1 MAQLGRDLLSETP
14 SLVWIAAL
22 ATVLLFHCSH
32 LFHMRGEPRWYH
44 SAHVVVL
51 LGMLYMFAGAA
62 FGLHLLPPSA
72 WTLVYVA
79 TSTAILGWML
89 IRLARGRSF
98 KKLWAVA
105 LVQQVAM
112 IYMWAPMRVWL
123 PLLTFGFVLY
133 FIAEVV
139 AWLANAY
146 SKLEPLATAEAPARH
161 FGGSLEPRSVFGDL
175 CMTIMAASMAYMF
188 VSMQLMAPTTCR
200 PGQVADNRSAAPSVA
215 TPTPHQ
221 AQSAPEAPPRVAKL
235 PPSPEPEIAASGG
248 GKSYTIVAGDT
259 LRTIAA
265 RVYGRAGLW
274 DRIAKANPGLDP
286 RHLRVGRVIKLPA
299 PEPRR

>member
-1 MAQLGRDLLSETP
+1 VAQLGRDLLSETP

-22 ATVLLFHCSH
+22 AAVLLFHCSH
-32 LFHMRGEPRWYH
+32 LFRMCGEPRWYH
-44 SAHVVVL
+44 SAHVVML
-51 LGMLYMFAGAA
+51 LGMLYMFAGVA
-62 FGLHLLPPSA
+62 FGLHLLPSNA

-79 TSTAILGWML
+79 TSTAILGWIL

-123 PLLTFGFVLY
+123 PLLTCGFVLY

-146 SKLEPLATAEAPARH
+146 SKLEPLAAAEAHARH
-161 FGGSLEPRSVFGDL
+161 SGGSLEPRSVFGDV

-188 VSMQLMAPTTCR
+188 VAMQLMAPTTRR
-200 PGQVADNRSAAPSVA
+200 PGQVAENRSAAPFGS
-215 TPTPHQ
+215 TPTLHQ
-221 AQSAPEAPPRVAKL
+221 AQPAPAPPPQVAKR
-235 PPSPEPEIAASGG
+235 PPSPEPEIAAGGG
-248 GKSYTIVAGDT
+248 GKSYKIVVGDT

-265 RVYGRAGLW
+265 RGYGRAGLW